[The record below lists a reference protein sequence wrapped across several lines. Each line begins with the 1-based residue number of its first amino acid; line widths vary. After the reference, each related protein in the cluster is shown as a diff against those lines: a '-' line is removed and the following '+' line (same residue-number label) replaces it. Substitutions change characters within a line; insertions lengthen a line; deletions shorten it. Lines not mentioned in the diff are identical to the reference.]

1 MSRTYRKNIR
11 CFCCYGDNHKFYELR
26 RRQRRHR
33 INHEVR
39 NLLSKYGPEG
49 LDEMWKGADMTTEAQ
64 WMEPTDGHWSIDKEY
79 LKRMDR
85 KYNNDPNYDLRYHD
99 RNYLH
104 RLYDRYFKPKHRK
117 HYRTYMNI

>member
-1 MSRTYRKNIR
+1 MSRTYKKNIR
-11 CFCCYGDNHKFYELR
+11 CFCCYGDNRKFYELR

-39 NLLSKYGPEG
+39 NLLSNYGPEG

-79 LKRMDR
+79 IKRMDR
-85 KYNNDPNYDLRYHD
+85 KYNNDPNYYLRYCD
-99 RNYLH
+99 RNYWH

-117 HYRTYMNI
+117 HYRIV